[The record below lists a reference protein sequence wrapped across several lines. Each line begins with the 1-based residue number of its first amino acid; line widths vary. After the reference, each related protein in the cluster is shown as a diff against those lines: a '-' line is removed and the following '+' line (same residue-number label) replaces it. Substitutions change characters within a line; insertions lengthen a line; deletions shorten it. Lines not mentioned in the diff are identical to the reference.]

1 MTDRDRMEE
10 KIERIFELE
19 YNQLDLRLANN
30 EIDQDTYND
39 EVRAIDEWAQWVR
52 DMYNDM
58 DKV

>member
-1 MTDRDRMEE
+1 MEE

>member
-1 MTDRDRMEE
+1 MTDRNRMLE
-10 KIERIFELE
+10 KIERFIELE

-30 EIDQDTYND
+30 EIDHDLYTD
-39 EVRAIDEWAQWVR
+39 EVRAIDDWAR